1 MGALPKEKT
10 IKTIR
15 LFVFVVLIISPASL
29 HALELGPGGLV
40 AVAVPA
46 GSVPLSPVKQADF
59 DGDGHPETL
68 LLSSGRASV
77 LSQGGV
83 TWQSP
88 ATWQVV
94 QAEITDLN
102 HDGHP
107 EVTLLVW
114 RPFQPWPVDRWL
126 PVGGRIA
133 SFHDSG
139 GDSCHLILVGRVH
152 GRYAEVWAGSAM
164 AEPVRAFAAADLNGN
179 GSQELVT
186 LEGTYEESRSAP
198 ARDLKVWEWNGFGFT
213 IVSEVEGTFSQLA
226 IVRTES
232 GRILIQVP

>member
-1 MGALPKEKT
+1 MKT
-10 IKTIR
+10 IH
-15 LFVFVVLIISPASL
+15 LLVFLVLIISPASP

-40 AVAVPA
+40 TVAVPA
-46 GSVPLSPVKQADF
+46 GSVHLSPVKQADF

-68 LLSSGRASV
+68 LLNGGQASI
-77 LSQGGV
+77 LSQGEV
-83 TWQSP
+83 VWQSP

-107 EVTLLVW
+107 EATLLVW
-114 RPFQPWPVDRWL
+114 RPFQPWPIDRWL

-139 GDSCHLILVGRVH
+139 GDSCHLILVGRLR
-152 GRYAEVWAGSAM
+152 GRYEEAWAGSAM

-186 LEGTYEESRSAP
+186 LEGTYEESRSTP

-213 IVSEVEGTFSQLA
+213 IVSKVEGTFSQLA
-226 IVRTES
+226 IVQAGN